1 MRALLNL
8 RKRCGFFLCLI
19 ICLTLLAPSLRA
31 QDDAPAGL
39 FWRDGSPADTAEALL
54 SRMSEEEMCAQVFLV
69 GWNSAY
75 PTPEI
80 MEWIGSRGIGGVKI
94 FGWNGNNIYTLS
106 NTVGIMQKEALA
118 TPFGIPLFI
127 ATDQEGGLV
136 RHVKD
141 TTSTTPGNM
150 AIGATGMP
158 IDAYKTA
165 RIIGR
170 ELRAM
175 GINMNFA
182 PTVDVYNNPEDRVIG
197 PRAFSDDPLK
207 TAELGVAYFRG
218 LESSGVISTA
228 KHYPGHGS
236 ASGDSHGIL
245 PVIETSFDE
254 LWKADLLPYRLLVKE
269 GLPAVLS
276 GHLNFPHI
284 SGDDAPASLSSLFLR
299 NILRD
304 QLGFEGLIITDDL
317 YMGGAVNY
325 GSRYGWKFSKICTA
339 ALLAGNDMIMLSRT
353 PARFG
358 EIWSAVISAYR
369 EDPEFRASIIDSVR
383 RILLAKLRYLKGPG
397 SVPLIPDAARIR
409 EQIPAP
415 DALEYFFQHSA
426 RSVTLIR
433 QGIIPIEE
441 EHSRILLAGG
451 DPDFIRVGR
460 EDFPNADI
468 FDFSG
473 LSVRTARTHLSA
485 AAENYDIIIFC
496 LADTAGLEILNV
508 LEDEAGKTAVLSI
521 LNPVYVAEAP
531 WIRTAIAVYGWGR
544 DSFHAGFS
552 ALKGDFVPEGS
563 LPIRIQWKQQQ

>member
-1 MRALLNL
+1 MLFAAAA
-8 RKRCGFFLCLI
+8 FFLQNLSAEEG
-19 ICLTLLAPSLRA
+19 TS
-31 QDDAPAGL
+31 AGL
-39 FWRDGSPADTAEALL
+39 FWRKAGPAETAEALL
-54 SRMSEEEMCAQVFLV
+54 SEMSEEEICAQVFLV
-69 GWNSAY
+69 GWDSSY

-80 MEWIGSRGIGGVKI
+80 MEWIGSRNIGGVKI
-94 FGWNGNNIYTLS
+94 FGWNGNNIYTLT
-106 NTVGIMQKEALA
+106 NTVGAMQKEALA
-118 TPFGIPLFI
+118 TRFGIPLFI

-165 RIIGR
+165 QIIGH

-236 ASGDSHGIL
+236 ASGDSHGML
-245 PVIETSFDE
+245 PVIKTSFED
-254 LWKADLLPYRLLVKE
+254 LWKTDLLPYRLLVKE

-276 GHLNFPHI
+276 GHLNFPNI
-284 SGDDAPASLSSLFLR
+284 TDDDVPASLSSVFLR

-304 QLGFEGLIITDDL
+304 QLGFDGLIITDDL

-339 ALLAGNDMIMLSRT
+339 ALRAGNDMIMLSRT

-358 EIWSAVISAYR
+358 EIWSAVVAAYR
-369 EDPEFRASIIDSVR
+369 TEPEFRASIIDSVR
-383 RILLAKLRYLKGPG
+383 RILLAKLRYLKGPD

-415 DALEYFFQHSA
+415 EALEYFFQHSA

-433 QGIIPIEE
+433 EGIIPIEAE
-441 EHSRILLAGG
+441 NNRILLAGG

-460 EDFPNADI
+460 EDFPNAGI

-473 LSVRTARTHLSA
+473 LSVQTAKTRLEAYAGS
-485 AAENYDIIIFC
+485 YDIVIFC
-496 LADTAGLEILNV
+496 LADTEGLEILKV
-508 LEDEAGKTAVLSI
+508 LEDKAEKTAVLSI
-521 LNPVYVAEAP
+521 LNPVYIAEAP

-544 DSFHAGFS
+544 DSFHAGFA

-563 LPIRIQWKQQQ
+563 LPIRIKWKQQQ